1 MGFKVRAAVT
11 NTAGRKGQF
20 NGTVTDAKTAAE
32 AEAATREKLR
42 SDGLWVGDVK
52 AENDEN

>member
-11 NTAGRKGQF
+11 NRTGHVGQF

-32 AEAATREKLR
+32 AEAATRKDL
-42 SDGLWVGDVK
+42 SSKGLWVGAVK
-52 AENDEN
+52 AEDDK